1 MSAWREVLRRVR
13 GSGVA
18 LLIVSAVL
26 FVVGA
31 TSFSRAAECTT
42 RRRLASVPAAIAA
55 IAVVLAFR

>member
-31 TSFSRAAECTT
+31 ASFEGSGMHN
-42 RRRLASVPAAIAA
+42 LATIGVGAAIAA